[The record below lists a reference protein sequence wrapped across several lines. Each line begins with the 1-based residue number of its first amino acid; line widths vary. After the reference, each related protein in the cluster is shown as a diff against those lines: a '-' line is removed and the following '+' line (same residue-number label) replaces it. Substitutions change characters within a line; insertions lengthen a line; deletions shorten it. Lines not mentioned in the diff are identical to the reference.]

1 MDKEPI
7 IGLMNDNI
15 SENGRTIKCTE
26 RDSLL
31 GVMEESKISIFIN
44 YKYYKI
50 NFKISYLSQS
60 DILLIFLFS

>member
-7 IGLMNDNI
+7 IGLMKDNI

-44 YKYYKI
+44 YNIIK
-50 NFKISYLSQS
+50 L
-60 DILLIFLFS
+60 ILK